1 MMISRLVTP
10 TGVTFPNPQ
19 SIVDFLLQNALMNSK
34 LGVCRSKYIHKLISM
49 FFSGIEMPILCLK
62 VGFIWGWQVGEPL
75 ETSPPEACADEG
87 REGCEPFRSTA
98 RIKERGE
105 RRVENVHT

>member
-1 MMISRLVTP
+1 
-10 TGVTFPNPQ
+10 
-19 SIVDFLLQNALMNSK
+19 
-34 LGVCRSKYIHKLISM
+34 
-49 FFSGIEMPILCLK
+49 MPILCLK

-98 RIKERGE
+98 RIRSVVKGG
-105 RRVENVHT
+105 